1 MAGGLPDEE
10 VVLAGTS
17 GTWAGDMTDDW
28 TCQVAGQVAGRV
40 AGQVAVG
47 IGSGVQR
54 EIEGS
59 GMVRGCSW
67 VPQRV
72 AR

>member
-10 VVLAGTS
+10 VALVGMS

-28 TCQVAGQVAGRV
+28 ICQVTGRV
-40 AGQVAVG
+40 AGQVVAG

-54 EIEGS
+54 GI
-59 GMVRGCSW
+59 
-67 VPQRV
+67 
-72 AR
+72 